1 MEVVVKNRSDSNPV
15 QDEVATEPN
24 NSFAVELSR
33 LPPPLEKATFTISS
47 PPPVQF
53 AEDEQSEF
61 PEGIQYVNRRPFLFN
76 NFALNSQC
84 V

>member
-1 MEVVVKNRSDSNPV
+1 MKNRSDSNPV

-24 NSFAVELSR
+24 NSFAVEFSR
-33 LPPPLEKATFTISS
+33 LPPPPFTISS

-61 PEGIQYVNRRPFLFN
+61 PEGIQCVNRRPFLFN
-76 NFALNSQC
+76 NFALNS
-84 V
+84 